1 MASSGLRLVAE
12 RNMSDLLRLDGVTH
26 RFGGVVAA
34 RNVSFSLRPGEIVG
48 LIGPNGA
55 GKTTL
60 INLVT
65 GVIKPSAGTIRF
77 EGQQIS
83 GLPPHRIARSGI
95 ARTYQIVQ
103 PFPAMT
109 VIENVQ
115 AAALFGGRARTQAEA
130 FRRAEES
137 LEVCRLGAIAQ
148 ANAGSLSLAQRKRLE
163 FAKALALR
171 PRLLLLDEVNAGL
184 NVSEL
189 DEAIALTRMLAAQG
203 VTILLVEHLMRL
215 VMEVCDRILVL
226 HQGSLIADAPPA
238 QIVEDDAVIA
248 AYLGKRY
255 QRHAQEVRP

>member
-1 MASSGLRLVAE
+1 
-12 RNMSDLLRLDGVTH
+12 MSDLLTLEGVTH

-34 RNVSFSLRPGEIVG
+34 RDVSFSLRPGEIVG

-65 GVIKPSAGTIRF
+65 GVIKPSAGSIHF
-77 EGQQIS
+77 EGQRIS

-109 VIENVQ
+109 VLENVE
-115 AAALFGGRARTQAEA
+115 AAALFGGGAASRAEA
-130 FRRAEES
+130 SRRAQES
-137 LEVCRLGAIAQ
+137 LETCGLGDIAE
-148 ANAGSLSLAQRKRLE
+148 ANAGALSLAERKRLE

-184 NVSEL
+184 NASEL
-189 DEAIALTRMLAAQG
+189 DEAIALTRRLAAQG

-215 VMEVCDRILVL
+215 VLQVCDRILVL
-226 HQGSLIADAPPA
+226 HQGALIADGAPA
-238 QIVEDDAVIA
+238 QIVENDAVIA
-248 AYLGKRY
+248 AYLGQRY
-255 QRHAQEVRP
+255 QRRKREGTS

>member
-1 MASSGLRLVAE
+1 
-12 RNMSDLLRLDGVTH
+12 MSDLLTLEGVTH

-34 RNVSFSLRPGEIVG
+34 RDVSFSLRPGEIVG

-65 GVIKPSAGTIRF
+65 GVIKPSAGSIHF
-77 EGQQIS
+77 EGQRIS

-109 VIENVQ
+109 VLENVE
-115 AAALFGGRARTQAEA
+115 AAALFGGGAASRAEA
-130 FRRAEES
+130 SRRAQES
-137 LEVCRLGAIAQ
+137 LETCGLGDIAE
-148 ANAGSLSLAQRKRLE
+148 ANAGALSLAERKRLE

-184 NVSEL
+184 NASEL
-189 DEAIALTRMLAAQG
+189 DEAIALTRRLAAQG

-215 VMEVCDRILVL
+215 VLQVCDRILVL
-226 HQGSLIADAPPA
+226 HQGALIADGAPA
-238 QIVEDDAVIA
+238 QIVENDAVIA
-248 AYLGKRY
+248 AYLGQRY
-255 QRHAQEVRP
+255 QCRKREGTS

>member
-1 MASSGLRLVAE
+1 M
-12 RNMSDLLRLDGVTH
+12 NDLLTLDGVTH

-34 RNVSFSLRPGEIVG
+34 RDVSFSLRRGEIVG

-65 GVIKPSAGTIRF
+65 GVIKPSAGTIHF
-77 EGQQIS
+77 KGQRIS

-115 AAALFGGRARTQAEA
+115 AAALFGGGATSQTEARQRAQ
-130 FRRAEES
+130 ES
-137 LEVCRLGAIAQ
+137 LETCGLGDIAG

-171 PRLLLLDEVNAGL
+171 PHLLLLDEVNAGL
-184 NVSEL
+184 NASEL
-189 DEAIALTRMLAAQG
+189 DEAIALTRELAAQG

-215 VMEVCDRILVL
+215 VMQVCDRILVL
-226 HQGSLIADAPPA
+226 HQGALIADGPPSK
-238 QIVEDDAVIA
+238 IVEDDAVIS
-248 AYLGKRY
+248 AYLGQRY
-255 QRHAQEVRP
+255 QRQKQGDVA

>member
-1 MASSGLRLVAE
+1 
-12 RNMSDLLRLDGVTH
+12 MSDLLTLEGVTH

-34 RNVSFSLRPGEIVG
+34 RDVSFSLRPGEIVG

-65 GVIKPSAGTIRF
+65 GVIKPSAGAIHF
-77 EGQQIS
+77 EGQRIS

-109 VIENVQ
+109 VIENVE
-115 AAALFGGRARTQAEA
+115 AAALFGGRAASQAEA
-130 FRRAEES
+130 RRRAQES
-137 LEVCRLGAIAQ
+137 LETCGLGDIAE

-184 NVSEL
+184 NASEL
-189 DEAIALTRMLAAQG
+189 DEAIALTRRLAAQG

-215 VMEVCDRILVL
+215 VMQVCDRILVL
-226 HQGSLIADAPPA
+226 HQGALIADGPPA

-248 AYLGKRY
+248 AYLGQRY
-255 QRHAQEVRP
+255 QRQKREGTS